1 VESRQVTGERDQDA
15 ADVDGRL
22 GVRSVRRLWAAVQEP
37 GQLGLGEAPLAAPT
51 DAVAHQQAGVA
62 PPADRRFAY
71 AKEGSRLSSVE
82 QARTQLNFVPH
93 DQM

>member
-1 VESRQVTGERDQDA
+1 
-15 ADVDGRL
+15 
-22 GVRSVRRLWAAVQEP
+22 
-37 GQLGLGEAPLAAPT
+37 
-51 DAVAHQQAGVA
+51 VAHQQAGVA
-62 PPADRRFAY
+62 PAADRRFAY